1 MQPQSDQE
9 SPAQA
14 GWQYTPEESNP
25 TASANSKGKP
35 SEVSWT
41 ASEFIAHHK
50 STGWYLRLGAAGIL
64 AAAIVYIFTR
74 DLISSGMILIAMVAL
89 GAFAG
94 RKPRALQYRIDNFG
108 IQVGEK
114 TYPYHDFK
122 SFSVIDE
129 GAMSSVSLL
138 PMKRF
143 LPPLSIYYD
152 PQDETKIVT
161 MLSAELPFE
170 EGQKDA
176 IDRLMHRIRF

>member
-9 SPAQA
+9 SSAQP
-14 GWQYTPEESNP
+14 GWQYTPEESSHAAQAKPKGNP
-25 TASANSKGKP
+25 G
-35 SEVSWT
+35 EVSWT

-50 STGWYLRLGAAGIL
+50 SIGWYLRLAAAGIL
-64 AAAIVYIFTR
+64 AALIVFLFTR

-94 RKPRALQYRIDNFG
+94 RKPRALQYRVDNFG
-108 IQVGEK
+108 VHVGEK

-122 SFSVIDE
+122 SFSIIDE
-129 GAMSSVSLL
+129 GAMSSISLL

-143 LPPLSIYYD
+143 LPTLTIYYD
-152 PQDETKIVT
+152 PQDEDKIAQV
-161 MLSAELPFE
+161 LSAELPFE

-176 IDRLMHRIRF
+176 IDRFMHRIRF